1 MNNHVIWI
9 RAHSVEAVNYRV
21 DRLLDYVLEELI
33 EHDADP
39 PREQMKRNLEDRK
52 GIWVDIGD
60 TDRVYVLTERTDTNH
75 RDGTPV
81 REGLEDLLEEE
92 NTENV
97 VIPTVYVESVAFID
111 DIVSSGAHVHFEGTG
126 ITVHGDAEKGIG
138 PVIRRSLRRLTGDR
152 RDAAAIVDGIPH
164 SGGRPP
170 IGCRVE
176 DGVLRPGEDYY
187 RVCETLQD
195 VKDGVT
201 PKVEAADKIDCSRKT
216 IDNAL
221 ERTELYQI
229 D

>member
-9 RAHSVEAVNYRV
+9 RTHSVEAVNYRV

-39 PREQMKRNLEDRK
+39 PRESMKTKLEDRK
-52 GIWVDIGD
+52 GVWVDIGD
-60 TDRVYVLTERTDTNH
+60 SDKLYVLTQRSDTNH
-75 RDGTPV
+75 RNGTPV
-81 REGLEDLLEEE
+81 HDALEDLLEEE

-164 SGGRPP
+164 AGGRPP